1 MVQVNQLLL
10 ILFAHF
16 GFLTG
21 IYLPIGNLSG
31 LIQGIIKLFPVS
43 HAVILFRQVIMEKQL
58 AIAFENVPAQYLTD
72 FNETMGVT
80 FIFNDYTVTSLTSI
94 IILIVTALL
103 FYGLSIWNL
112 SRKNK

>member
-1 MVQVNQLLL
+1 MALWMMPLLEL
-10 ILFAHF
+10 
-16 GFLTG
+16 
-21 IYLPIGNLSG
+21 
-31 LIQGIIKLFPVS
+31 QE
-43 HAVILFRQVIMEKQL
+43 RRL

-80 FIFNDYTVTSLTSI
+80 FSFNNYTVTPLASI

-112 SRKNK
+112 SRKSK